1 MGASS
6 NSPHPFEE
14 DVRRVLDRLEGE
26 RKARMELASGIPYP
40 EADVAVN
47 RDAETQPTTL
57 PQLLDCKGLQIE
69 LGVTRAAAEA
79 LMRQLDTVQIDGLR
93 KIYVRRSDVAAYLDE
108 RTFAKDRVAA

>member
-1 MGASS
+1 
-6 NSPHPFEE
+6 
-14 DVRRVLDRLEGE
+14 
-26 RKARMELASGIPYP
+26 MELASGIPYP
-40 EADVAVN
+40 ETDVAVN
-47 RDAETQPTTL
+47 RDAAETQPTPL
-57 PQLLDCKGLQIE
+57 PQLLDCKGLQTE